1 MPISEPIPA
10 TKPLPVLQW
19 TTDDDEVAFDAVI
32 VGIGSN
38 GPAFEDVGLSAEPVL
53 ASVYWPDKLYQGD
66 MVEGRLEGPFEPEVA
81 LGYARVVAALYDFP
95 RVVVAI
101 QDRSL
106 WCREWGRLRE
116 FEGLD

>member
-1 MPISEPIPA
+1 MRISEPIP
-10 TKPLPVLQW
+10 TPNKPQPVLQW

-32 VGIGSN
+32 VGIGSD
-38 GPAFEDVGLSAEPVL
+38 GPALEDIGLTAEPVL

-95 RVVVAI
+95 RVAI

-106 WCREWGRLRE
+106 WRREWGQLRE